1 MYVLFFHVDWAGK
14 GRLFTEQNKLGVC
27 VLFHQFPCFICL
39 SVKNSQHLRLCNSV
53 GCVLSMY
60 LFSTSFC

>member
-27 VLFHQFPCFICL
+27 VVS
-39 SVKNSQHLRLCNSV
+39 SVSLLYMLECQEFTAPV
-53 GCVLSMY
+53 PV
-60 LFSTSFC
+60 